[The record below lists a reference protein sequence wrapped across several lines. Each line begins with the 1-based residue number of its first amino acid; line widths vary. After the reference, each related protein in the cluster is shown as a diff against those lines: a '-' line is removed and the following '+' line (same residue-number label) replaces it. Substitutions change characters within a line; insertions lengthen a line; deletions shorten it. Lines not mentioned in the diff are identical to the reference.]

1 MRVLQIILSSFLV
14 FLFSNSNVLICQ
26 QAVTASGGDVTSSGG
41 SISYT
46 VGQVAYSF
54 SSNLSTEV
62 SEGVQQAFEISTVT
76 YIEPF
81 SNTEVFISIFPNP
94 TTSNITIRV
103 SGEYFRPMRYNLVNT
118 TGQSILTGEINSSS
132 FEIKT
137 ENLPASVYILHLIQN
152 ESQITTQRIIKT

>member
-1 MRVLQIILSSFLV
+1 MRVLQILLSIFV
-14 FLFSNSNVLICQ
+14 FLFSSPNVLICQ
-26 QAVTASGGDVTSSGG
+26 QTVTASGGDVTSSGG

-81 SNTEVFISIFPNP
+81 SNTEVVISIFPNP
-94 TTSNITIRV
+94 TTSNIIIRV
-103 SGEYFRPMRYNLVNT
+103 SGEYLKPLRYRLVNI
-118 TGQSILTGEINSSS
+118 TGQSILSGEINSSS
-132 FEIKT
+132 FELIT

-152 ESQITTQRIIKT
+152 ESQISTQRIIKS